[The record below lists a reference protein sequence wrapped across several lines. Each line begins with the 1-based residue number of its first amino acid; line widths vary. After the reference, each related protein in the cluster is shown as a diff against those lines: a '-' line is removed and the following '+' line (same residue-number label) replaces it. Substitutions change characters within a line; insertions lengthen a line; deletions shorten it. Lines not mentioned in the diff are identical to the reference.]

1 MSKQK
6 VEITVEAVIK
16 VINEGRLTSLTQVSK
31 ALRLGKGS
39 VSGSVAKRLR
49 LLLPTIDAMLS
60 QNKGDK
66 GDKVGKP
73 EGKPTE
79 ATPQDDG
86 DTICP
91 FRASSKYAAIW
102 KTLYR
107 HRKTGIARKAL
118 IGEITAS
125 DKRFSDA
132 KTADYA
138 VTVVASPTRD
148 GGAHRSADRAGDV
161 YWVEKSDGGHLQ
173 LHLRVGRR

>member
-1 MSKQK
+1 MSKK
-6 VEITVEAVIK
+6 TAEITVEAVNK
-16 VINEGRLTSLTQVSK
+16 VISEGRLTSLTQVSK
-31 ALRLGKGS
+31 ALGLGKGS
-39 VSGSVAKRLR
+39 ISGSVAKRLR
-49 LLLPTIDAMLS
+49 QLVPQIDAMLAE
-60 QNKGDK
+60 NKNGK
-66 GDKVGKP
+66 GEKP

-102 KTLYR
+102 MALYR
-107 HRKTGIARKAL
+107 HRKTGVTRKAL
-118 IGEITAS
+118 VEEITAS
-125 DKRFSDA
+125 DDRFSDP

-138 VTVVASPTRD
+138 ITVVASPTRD

-173 LHLRVGRR
+173 LHLRAGKR

>member
-1 MSKQK
+1 MSKK
-6 VEITVEAVIK
+6 TAEITVESVIK
-16 VINEGRLTSLTQVSK
+16 VVNEGRLTSLTQVSK
-31 ALRLGKGS
+31 ALGLGTGS
-39 VSGSVAKRLR
+39 VSGSVSKRLR
-49 LLLPTIDAMLS
+49 QLVPTIDAMLA
-60 QNKGDK
+60 QYKGVK
-66 GDKVGKP
+66 GEKP

-86 DTICP
+86 ETLCP
-91 FRASSKYAAIW
+91 FRGSSKYAAIW
-102 KTLYR
+102 MALYR
-107 HRKTGIARKAL
+107 HRKTGVTRKAL
-118 IGEITAS
+118 VEEITAS
-125 DKRFSDA
+125 DKRFADP